1 MGKSA
6 SEVRADIEDTRRE
19 MSDTIDAIAD
29 RTSPRRILDRRR
41 QAVAG
46 RWRSMRETV
55 MGPAEAA
62 PAGAVGDGA
71 RRVSESARDTTG
83 SVADAARQVP
93 ETVVH
98 QTQGN
103 PVAAGIVAFGA
114 GLLAATLIPPS
125 EPEQRLAATL
135 RDQAEPLQDELK
147 AAGQQ
152 VVEDVKSSAQEG
164 AEQVKQRASE
174 AAGTVQKDVK
184 SSARK
189 AKSQAQ
195 R

>member
-6 SEVRADIEDTRRE
+6 SEVRADIEDTRSD

-29 RTSPRRILDRRR
+29 RTSPRRMVERRR
-41 QAVAG
+41 RAMADG
-46 RWRSMRETV
+46 WRSVRERV
-55 MGPAEAA
+55 MGRAESASS
-62 PAGAVGDGA
+62 GAGDGA
-71 RRVSESARDTTG
+71 RHLSESARDTAG
-83 SVADAARQVP
+83 SVVDTARQVP
-93 ETVVH
+93 DTVVS

-103 PVAAGIVAFGA
+103 PVAVGLVAFGA
-114 GLLAATLIPPS
+114 GLLAATLIPS
-125 EPEQRLAATL
+125 SAPEQRLAGTL
-135 RDQAEPLQDELK
+135 RDQAQPLQDELK

-174 AAGTVQKDVK
+174 AAGTVQEDVK
-184 SSARK
+184 SSAQEVR
-189 AKSQAQ
+189 SQAQ